1 MSDKDDQVKPD
12 EQLPEAESTDKA
24 PESNEEPDVEGHFRK
39 HGQAPFKSKGR
50 RF

>member
-1 MSDKDDQVKPD
+1 MSEKDEQVKPD
-12 EQLPEAESTDKA
+12 EQLPEGQSTDPA
-24 PESNEEPDVEGHFRK
+24 PESDEGPDVEGHFRK